1 MTEMMKEQYVS
12 TTMLVLLVL
21 ACGAVLGASLP
32 EHRGDDNQ
40 VNSITIQENNIDPGR
55 TGRMR
60 FFEMTKALI
69 KEQARISSTSEVLT
83 LNLTN
88 LIILIVVKAIIFGFG
103 FLGAAGRRSDSSPQQ
118 ITFNQSDLMMM
129 MTYALG
135 STTKDYDC
143 LYRTACEDPETAQQ
157 YMTASKMLLKGAKF
171 FKK

>member
-1 MTEMMKEQYVS
+1 MMKEQYVS
-12 TTMLVLLVL
+12 TSMLVLLVL

-32 EHRGDDNQ
+32 EHREDDNQ
-40 VNSITIQENNIDPGR
+40 VNSITVQENNINPGR
-55 TGRMR
+55 TGRKLP

-69 KEQARISSTSEVLT
+69 KEQARLSSTSEVLT

-103 FLGAAGRRSDSSPQQ
+103 FLGAAGRRSTDSSPQQ

-129 MTYALG
+129 MTFALG

-143 LYRTACEDPETAQQ
+143 FYRTACEDPETAQQ
-157 YMTASKMLLKGAKF
+157 YMTASKMLLKGAKY